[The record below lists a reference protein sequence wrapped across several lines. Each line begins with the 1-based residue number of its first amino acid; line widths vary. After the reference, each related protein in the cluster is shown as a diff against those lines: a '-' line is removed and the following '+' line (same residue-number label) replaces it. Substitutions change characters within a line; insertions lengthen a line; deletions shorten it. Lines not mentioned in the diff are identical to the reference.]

1 MAIEIKVPTVGESI
15 NEGVIVAW
23 LKKDGDPVVPG
34 DALFELETDKITMA
48 VPSEAAGRLKIGAAA
63 GETVKI
69 GQVVGSLEEGG
80 AAAAAPAP
88 VAPAPAPAAPAP
100 APAAPAPSN
109 VTPLRP
115 AATPAAPAPA
125 PAVAAAAP
133 GAPTAELSP
142 GARRLAEEFH
152 LDPSAI
158 AGTGKDGRV
167 TKEDVLRFID
177 NGGRN
182 PAPAFAGYAGSAPAA
197 PPAPPALTTARE
209 VLMGGAPATAEPAA
223 ARQTRKPMTQLR
235 KRIAQ
240 RLVEAQST
248 AAILTTFNE
257 VDLTNVMDL
266 RAKHKDAFEKKH
278 GVKLGMMSFFVKAS
292 VEALK
297 AVPQLNAQIQGD
309 EIVQNHFYDIG
320 VAVSTDKGLMVPVI
334 RDVDQLSFAGVEKAL
349 AAYAVK
355 ARDRKIELADLQG
368 GSFTISNGGVFGS
381 LLSTPILNPPQ
392 AGILGMHGIK
402 KRPVVVDDQIV
413 IRPMM
418 YLAVSYDHRLV
429 DGSEAVTFLKRIVEC
444 VENPERILLDL

>member
-48 VPSEAAGRLKIGAAA
+48 VPSEATGRLKIGAAA
-63 GETVKI
+63 GDTVKI
-69 GQVVGSLEEGG
+69 GQVVGMLEEGG

-88 VAPAPAPAAPAP
+88 APVAAPPAPAAAPVTAPAPAPAAPAP
-100 APAAPAPSN
+100 APAPSN

-115 AATPAAPAPA
+115 V
-125 PAVAAAAP
+125 AVAPVSVPAAAP

-182 PAPAFAGYAGSAPAA
+182 PAPAFAGYAPGPAAPAA
-197 PPAPPALTTARE
+197 PALTTARE
-209 VLMGGAPATAEPAA
+209 VLMGGAPATSEPAA

-240 RLVEAQST
+240 RLVEAHLPACEARELVLREQQPVALVVRDQDLLAD
-248 AAILTTFNE
+248 AA
-257 VDLTNVMDL
+257 VP
-266 RAKHKDAFEKKH
+266 EKR
-278 GVKLGMMSFFVKAS
+278 GIAR
-292 VEALK
+292 VEA
-297 AVPQLNAQIQGD
+297 AAGAD
-309 EIVQNHFYDIG
+309 EGAEIDGH
-320 VAVSTDKGLMVPVI
+320 
-334 RDVDQLSFAGVEKAL
+334 
-349 AAYAVK
+349 
-355 ARDRKIELADLQG
+355 ARSPRA
-368 GSFTISNGGVFGS
+368 
-381 LLSTPILNPPQ
+381 
-392 AGILGMHGIK
+392 
-402 KRPVVVDDQIV
+402 
-413 IRPMM
+413 
-418 YLAVSYDHRLV
+418 
-429 DGSEAVTFLKRIVEC
+429 RIVVPSAKLASSRATRVARASDVAETRTTQYADSSASSN
-444 VENPERILLDL
+444 VAKRA